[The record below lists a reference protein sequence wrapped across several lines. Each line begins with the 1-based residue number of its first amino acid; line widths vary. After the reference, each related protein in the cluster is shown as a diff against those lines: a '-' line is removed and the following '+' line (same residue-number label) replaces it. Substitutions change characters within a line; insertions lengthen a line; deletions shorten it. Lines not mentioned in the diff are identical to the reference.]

1 MLSFVN
7 VAIAEEKASTFS
19 ITPFIGGVVFD
30 DDQDLDNA
38 PAFGLRLGY
47 NMTKYLGVEASGEY
61 ISTDYKN
68 NKSSDV
74 GNYRLDAILNL
85 MPDSK
90 LVPFIFGGFGAQSIN
105 YPKRVSNRNAS
116 AADYG
121 GGLKY
126 SVTDNIGLRVD
137 GRQIYIFDD
146 ARKDVVYTL
155 GLTYTFGGEKPAPAP
170 APAAYYEPKPVPAP
184 IAQEPKVIVLSFEDI
199 NFDFDKST
207 LKPEA
212 KTILKRN
219 IQLLKENPKTQVRIA
234 GYTSASGTDEYN
246 QKLSERRANSIKTF
260 LINEGLITP
269 DRLSIIGYGET
280 KPEMDESTPSD
291 INSKAAKAN
300 MRALFEII
308 VKSLRVRA
316 VNSKR

>member
-1 MLSFVN
+1 MLIFIN
-7 VAIAEEKASTFS
+7 VVLAEEKASTFS
-19 ITPFIGGVVFD
+19 ITPFVGGVVFE
-30 DDQDLDNA
+30 DDQELDDA
-38 PAFGLRLGY
+38 PVYGLRLGY
-47 NMTKYLGVEASGEY
+47 NLTKYLGVEASGEY
-61 ISTDYKN
+61 ISTDYTDN
-68 NKSSDV
+68 RSCDV

-85 MPDSK
+85 LPDSK

-126 SVTDNIGLRVD
+126 SITDNVGLRVD
-137 GRQIYIFDD
+137 GKQIYIFDD
-146 ARKDVVYTL
+146 ARKDVVYTV

-184 IAQEPKVIVLSFEDI
+184 IAPEPKVVVLSFEDI
-199 NFDFDKST
+199 HFDFDKST

-219 IQLLKENPKTQVRIA
+219 IQLLKDNPETQVRIA

-246 QKLSERRANSIKTF
+246 QKLSERRANAIKTF
-260 LINEGLITP
+260 LIEEGIITA
-269 DRLSIIGYGET
+269 DRLSIIGYGEAR
-280 KPEMDESTPSD
+280 PEMDEETPSD
-291 INSKAAKAN
+291 INSKAARAN

-308 VKSLRVRA
+308 VK
-316 VNSKR
+316 